1 MGKRSLLFGVKP
13 VEIHKWYL
21 AIYWDAVEWVELPN
35 VLGMSQYADGGFM
48 ASKPY
53 AATGKYISRM
63 SNYCSGCR
71 YNPENETGIDAC
83 PFTALYCDFLLKHE
97 SRLGANHRMTLQVKH
112 LRRMTPERKIAIRTQ
127 AQQFRDSLR
136 KGNY

>member
-1 MGKRSLLFGVKP
+1 
-13 VEIHKWYL
+13 
-21 AIYWDAVEWVELPN
+21 VELPN

-53 AATGKYISRM
+53 VATGKYISRM

-71 YNPENETGIDAC
+71 YKPEETVGKDAC
-83 PFTALYCDFLLKHE
+83 PFTNLYWDFLLKHE
-97 SRLGANHRMTLQVKH
+97 KRLAANQRMTLQVKH
-112 LRRMTPERKIAIRTQ
+112 LGRMTAERKTAIRTQ
-127 AQQFRDSLR
+127 AAQFRESLP